1 MDHET
6 LRAKIEQLKASH
18 AKTLA
23 NLHAIEGAIQFAESL
38 LPAVSDVAASPSLVK
53 RGRTKKVDPHV
64 DAVN

>member
-18 AKTLA
+18 AKMLA

-38 LPAVSDVAASPSLVK
+38 LPAVSDVAPTNLVK
-53 RGRTKKVDPHV
+53 RGRPKKVDPHV